1 MVSYRV
7 RDEVKTHDAYGL
19 GAYRMNMVN
28 DFYWNP
34 GFAALSA
41 PGLRF
46 LGIYSWSFLKGG

>member
-7 RDEVKTHDAYGL
+7 RNEVKTHDAYGL